1 MKTALKNLVIL
12 GVFLIISGISFGQQP
27 PPPPGQ
33 GHGKPGNQNPGNPT
47 PLGSGL
53 GILLALGLAYGG
65 KKVYDARKD
74 FRG

>member
-12 GVFLIISGISFGQQP
+12 GVFLLISGISFGQQP
-27 PPPPGQ
+27 PPPPG
-33 GHGKPGNQNPGNPT
+33 GHGFGNNRPPRET

-53 GILLALGLAYGG
+53 GILVALGLAYGG
-65 KKVYDARKD
+65 KKAYDARKD